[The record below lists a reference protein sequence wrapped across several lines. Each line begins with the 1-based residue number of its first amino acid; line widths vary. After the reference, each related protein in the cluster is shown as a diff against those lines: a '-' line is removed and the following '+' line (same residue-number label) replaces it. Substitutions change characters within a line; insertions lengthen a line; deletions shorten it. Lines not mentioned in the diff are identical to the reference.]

1 MKENRTTLIFYYLL
15 SFHFSLI
22 NDHRNTFFQACTS
35 IMFTLKDVPLNIC
48 IIRYLKLEFDF
59 RPSNKTNLHTS
70 ETCKTSAASTDPY
83 SSLVYPQFQKYQTF
97 QMNPPTEYLSKQT
110 HMYMSRFEPHMQDV
124 CDICYLTIFGIN
136 EAIFNRI

>member
-15 SFHFSLI
+15 SFHFLLI

-97 QMNPPTEYLSKQT
+97 QMNPPTETYNQLSICQNRLTCTCLVSNLICK
-110 HMYMSRFEPHMQDV
+110 MSV
-124 CDICYLTIFGIN
+124 IFVILQSS
-136 EAIFNRI
+136 A